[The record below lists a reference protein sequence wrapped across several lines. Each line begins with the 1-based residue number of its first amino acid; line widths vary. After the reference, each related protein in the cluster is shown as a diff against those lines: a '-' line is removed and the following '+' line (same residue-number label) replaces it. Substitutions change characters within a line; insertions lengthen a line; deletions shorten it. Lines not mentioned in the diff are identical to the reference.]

1 MLKLTGL
8 SKSTY
13 YRLSKVRQDKY
24 SELKF
29 RIVAVFEEN
38 KGRYGYRRITAQLQ
52 NEGWHINHKTVQKLM
67 KCLGIKAKIRKV
79 KYNSYKGEVGKVA
92 ENLLNRDF
100 HADATKVLL
109 LSWHEYPE
117 SYKAGESFTCTY
129 GEIWTFTDKEI
140 LSWYNDNA
148 KGVTDWELRLE
159 QLIGL
164 PESSEYTHISAF
176 WVDIDELIRPAYQT
190 DVTKQMSSELLD
202 GSALGEW
209 ADWFDGNAEY
219 SYSEDTPYPWTR
231 LGYTYDWADNGE
243 EYGLSEFLILPG
255 SVIEVEWTKSTDEFI
270 DWLEAN

>member
-1 MLKLTGL
+1 MMK
-8 SKSTY
+8 
-13 YRLSKVRQDKY
+13 
-24 SELKF
+24 
-29 RIVAVFEEN
+29 
-38 KGRYGYRRITAQLQ
+38 
-52 NEGWHINHKTVQKLM
+52 KTVALLLALCCCIYLSACAEKPPEELY
-67 KCLGIKAKIRKV
+67 AASV
-79 KYNSYKGEVGKVA
+79 EDA
-92 ENLLNRDF
+92 ENAEADEILPLVTLTPDSNMVTWN
-100 HADATKVLL
+100 ADATKVLL

-164 PESSEYTHISAF
+164 PESSEYTHVSAF

-190 DVTKQMSSELLD
+190 DMTKQMSSELLD